1 MFSKVLFWAILPR
14 LLIFIQLV
22 NMSLT
27 ERMAPPRCEKGVL
40 PTVRCHKRP
49 GEVCCRFLGAGQAGS
64 GFAGASDNISFLLLR
79 VWETYGCI
87 YIYNI
92 YIYGCIWNSMGIP
105 QIYIYTLYIY
115 IHYIYI
121 HIIYIHI
128 IYIYILYIYGKLNP
142 MTQIRI
148 QHVDW
153 VHAPHWFRSPHAK
166 SKQTSYNFLQ
176 HSSNGTNLIGFHTP

>member
-1 MFSKVLFWAILPR
+1 LFSKVLFWAILPR

-64 GFAGASDNISFLLLR
+64 GFAGASDNISFLLLW

-92 YIYGCIWNSMGIP
+92 YIWMYMEFDGHSPDIYIYI
-105 QIYIYTLYIY
+105 IYIYTLFIY
-115 IHYIYI
+115 IH
-121 HIIYIHI
+121 